1 MSRRSALV
9 LALTALL
16 PLAPSAAA
24 GPQTVDPVC
33 STNPLVAQRVRI
45 HYSLLPSDTSMATLS
60 IPLIDAQLVNSSVD
74 AVVYELVGEMTAAG
88 ERVELVLGTGSLSP
102 FSTWIVP
109 VPIDGFG
116 IALTN
121 LRFSGRLSLELR
133 VLDSAGTLLDR
144 DTAPQLYFHD
154 TVSPTGATVLQ
165 VYRSEA
171 RRLLFNSGDIDHTL
185 YTSSAPADALGLF
198 EGGAGSGQ
206 TSEDH
211 GPRLVS
217 AGGGPTKMGA
227 DGPMPLGNDRWQF
240 CLRWVY
246 DSIDSGFGEDYYTS
260 GRLMIA
266 RGVRVQIKHPN
277 WVNSL
282 SFFANKNT
290 GCIEFNAT
298 ENTGFIVTMWAEARL
313 GDNNNLF
320 VRAFPTKLAAAQ
332 NPTEPP
338 FWQFTADPGGVARTV
353 YYQNELAEESNL
365 VAFASYIVQRIDSQC
380 APGLPGPE
388 NLRVVSDNPD
398 CNLGGSCQNG
408 NYVQIAPGSTT
419 RKFLVG
425 HEVGHWLHYQ
435 WTSGSPG
442 FYNHSWD
449 GDSGDADCAFVG
461 VGSHAMRSKEYS
473 VGAFGEGFAH
483 FLSTLAW
490 NSSAST
496 TAWFKYYKEVG
507 DPAYADFAA
516 DNWQLD
522 VEGIGGAPSGGVSDW
537 MGSMCPVND
546 GYSVEMDWL
555 RFYWDYLTNAG
566 VPKPNIRKI
575 LEHVQFTRD
584 AHPWFNTFAAYDK
597 MLEAIGDV
605 ALGQTGLEARFI
617 ALATANGVAQ

>member
-1 MSRRSALV
+1 MRCRTALA
-9 LALTALL
+9 LALTILL
-16 PLAPSAAA
+16 ARTA
-24 GPQTVDPVC
+24 GAQQVTADPVC

-45 HYSLLPSDTSMATLS
+45 SYPALPSDTSMVALS
-60 IPLIDAQLVNSSVD
+60 VPLIDAQLVNSSAD
-74 AVVYELVGEMTAAG
+74 VVVCELVGEMTAAG
-88 ERVELVLGTGSLSP
+88 ERAELVLATVSLSP
-102 FSTWIVP
+102 SSTWLVP
-109 VPIDGFG
+109 VPLDAFG
-116 IALTN
+116 IVLMN

-144 DTAPQLYFHD
+144 DTAPQVYFHD
-154 TVSPTGATVLQ
+154 TTSTSGPSMLH

-171 RRLLFNSGDIDHTL
+171 RRILFNSGDVHHTL
-185 YTSSAPADALGLF
+185 YSSAAPADALGLF
-198 EGGAGSGQ
+198 EGGAGSGHS
-206 TSEDH
+206 SEDH

-217 AGGGPTKMGA
+217 AGGNGPQRMGA
-227 DGPMPLGNDRWQF
+227 DGPMPLGDDRWQF

-266 RGVRVQIKHPN
+266 RGVRVEIKHPN
-277 WVNSL
+277 WLASK

-290 GCIEFNAT
+290 GCIEFSAT
-298 ENTGFIVTMWAEARL
+298 ENTGFLVTMWAESRL
-313 GDNNNLF
+313 GENNNIF

-332 NPTEPP
+332 NPTAPP

-353 YYQNELAEESNL
+353 YYQSELSEESNL
-365 VAFASYIVQRIDSQC
+365 VAFASYMVHRIDSQC

-388 NLRVVSDNPD
+388 NMRVVSDNPD
-398 CNLGGSCQNG
+398 CDLGGSCQTG
-408 NYVQIAPGSTT
+408 NYVQIAPGSTN

-435 WTSGSPG
+435 WTGGSPG
-442 FYNHSWD
+442 FYAHSWD
-449 GDSGDADCAFVG
+449 HDSADSDCAFVG

-496 TAWFKYYKEVG
+496 SAWFKYYKEVG

-516 DNWQLD
+516 DNWRLD
-522 VEGIGGAPSGGVSDW
+522 VEGIGISPSGGVSNW
-537 MGSMCPVND
+537 MEDMCSVSD

-566 VPKPNIRKI
+566 VPKPNIRDI

-584 AHPWFNTFAAYDK
+584 EHTWFNTFAAYDK
-597 MLEAIGDV
+597 MLDAIGDV
-605 ALGQTGLEARFI
+605 ALGQTNLEDRFT
-617 ALATANGVAQ
+617 ALAEANGVAQ